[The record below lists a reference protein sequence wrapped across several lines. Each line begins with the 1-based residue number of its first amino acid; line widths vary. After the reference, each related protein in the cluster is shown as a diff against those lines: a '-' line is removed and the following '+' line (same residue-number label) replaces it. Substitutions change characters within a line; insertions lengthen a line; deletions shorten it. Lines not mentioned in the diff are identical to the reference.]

1 VRWMALLLVAGCAH
15 ALHRPPPIES
25 VARSPE
31 ADAARLLAAADAS
44 WAARPRDAARAE
56 DLYLQAARA
65 GKVEGFSGAVRAK
78 AFLLGRE
85 KDGARKLAL
94 AQSAVEVGQ
103 LCEERHPSAAPCD
116 YWLAVALGLLARERH
131 AAAKDALSHMVELLR
146 RAAKSDERLDSGG
159 PHRLL
164 AIVLLRAPGWP
175 VGPGDSEAALPE
187 AQAAA
192 RIAPDYPPNQ
202 LALGE
207 ALRKNSK
214 DARAAY
220 ERALSLAQVSDDPDA
235 PGWTEDAR
243 AELR

>member
-1 VRWMALLLVAGCAH
+1 VRWIALLLAAGCAH
-15 ALHRPPPIES
+15 ALQKPRPIEA
-25 VARSPE
+25 VAGVPG
-31 ADAARLLAAADAS
+31 AGGAQLLAEAEAA

-56 DLYLQAARA
+56 ELYLQAARA
-65 GKVEGFSGAVRAK
+65 GNAQGFGGAVRAK

-85 KDGARKLAL
+85 KDAARRLAL

-116 YWLAVALGLLARERH
+116 YWLAVGLGLLARERH

-146 RAAKSDERLDSGG
+146 RAAKSDERIDSGG

-175 VGPGDSEAALPE
+175 MGPGDAEAALPE
-187 AQAAA
+187 AEAAA
-192 RIAPDYPPNQ
+192 RIAPDYAPNQ

-207 ALRKNSK
+207 ALRKNGREAK
-214 DARAAY
+214 AAY
-220 ERALSLAQVSDDPDA
+220 ERARSLAQASDDPDA

-243 AELR
+243 TALR